1 MQETPTTVEEVKE
14 QVAIIEELKTHV
26 ENVMINEEE
35 GKEEIKEEI
44 KEEVGEKQKKIV
56 EEKLFSILALTEAF
70 EQKIAVQEEMKN
82 FIQVLMDT
90 KNGLFYCM
98 DRTIYDQSGNLLLES
113 LDDFSKITSL
123 FVVLY
128 ESQYQ
133 NKDKAKILELCSKTL
148 KIILNIVTKD
158 SSDKEKIIEIIDA
171 VAILI
176 KLNKT
181 LKKSKKGCM
190 GSIFAFK
197 KTA

>member
-14 QVAIIEELKTHV
+14 QVAIIEELKTHL
-26 ENVMINEEE
+26 ENVIV
-35 GKEEIKEEI
+35 KEDTKEDKEIKEEI
-44 KEEVGEKQKKIV
+44 K

-70 EQKIAVQEEMKN
+70 EQNMEIEEEVKK
-82 FIQVLMDT
+82 FIQGLMET

-98 DRTIYDQSGNLLLES
+98 DRTVYDQSGNLLLES

-133 NKDKAKILELCSKTL
+133 TKNKAQILELCGKTL

-158 SSDKEKIIEIIDA
+158 SSNVEKMIDA
-171 VAILI
+171 IAILI
-176 KLNKT
+176 KLNKN

-190 GSIFAFK
+190 ESIFLFK

>member
-26 ENVMINEEE
+26 ENVMVNEVEG
-35 GKEEIKEEI
+35 GKEKE
-44 KEEVGEKQKKIV
+44 KEIV

-70 EQKIAVQEEMKN
+70 EQNINIEEEIKT
-82 FIQVLMDT
+82 FIQGLMET

-133 NKDKAKILELCSKTL
+133 NKNKAKILELCSKTL

-158 SSDKEKIIEIIDA
+158 SCSNVEKIIDA
-171 VAILI
+171 IAILI
-176 KLNKT
+176 KLNKN
-181 LKKSKKGCM
+181 LKKSKKGCVE
-190 GSIFAFK
+190 SIFAFK
-197 KTA
+197 KSA

>member
-26 ENVMINEEE
+26 ENVMVNEVEGGKEE
-35 GKEEIKEEI
+35 GKEEGKE
-44 KEEVGEKQKKIV
+44 KEIV

-70 EQKIAVQEEMKN
+70 EQNINIEEEVKT
-82 FIQVLMDT
+82 FIQGLMET

-133 NKDKAKILELCSKTL
+133 NKNKAKILELCSKTL

-158 SSDKEKIIEIIDA
+158 SCSNVEKIIDA
-171 VAILI
+171 IAILI
-176 KLNKT
+176 KLNKN

-190 GSIFAFK
+190 ESIFAFK
-197 KTA
+197 KST

>member
-1 MQETPTTVEEVKE
+1 MQETPITVEEVKE

-26 ENVMINEEE
+26 ENIVVNENNKV
-35 GKEEIKEEI
+35 KEEIKEG
-44 KEEVGEKQKKIV
+44 KEIV
-56 EEKLFSILALTEAF
+56 EEKLFSIMALTEAF
-70 EQKIAVQEEMKN
+70 AQKVVIEEEMQN
-82 FIQVLMDT
+82 FIQVLMET

-98 DRTIYDQSGNLLLES
+98 DRTIYDESGNLLSES
-113 LDDFSKITSL
+113 LDDFSNISSL

-133 NKDKAKILELCSKTL
+133 NKDKTKILELCSKTL

-158 SSDKEKIIEIIDA
+158 SSNTEKIIDTA
-171 VAILI
+171 VVLI
-176 KLNKT
+176 KLNKN

-190 GSIFAFK
+190 ESIFSFK